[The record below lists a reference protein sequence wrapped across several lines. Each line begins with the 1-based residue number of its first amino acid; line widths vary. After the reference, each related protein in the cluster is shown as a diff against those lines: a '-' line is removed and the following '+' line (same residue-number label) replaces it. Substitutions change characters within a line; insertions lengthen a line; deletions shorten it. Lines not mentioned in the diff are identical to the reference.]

1 MDIISF
7 KGVIFIVAALVAIA
21 SSVLMATRRNPIHI
35 ALWMIV
41 VFFAVAV
48 IYLLLN
54 AQFIAVAQVMVY
66 AGAIMMLILFVIMLV
81 QVEKGEEAG
90 GARGET
96 PRLSKMRVAGAL
108 ITVILFV
115 EMLFGALFY
124 RMTGRGGDYTADAVN
139 AVGNVKTMGSLL
151 YGRYLFPFEIASIL
165 LLVGIVGAVV
175 IAKRKK

>member
-21 SSVLMATRRNPIHI
+21 SSVLMATRRNPIHS
-35 ALWMIV
+35 ALCMIV

-90 GARGET
+90 GET

-124 RMTGRGGDYTADAVN
+124 RMTGREGDYTADAVN

-151 YGRYLFPFEIASIL
+151 YGQYLFPFEIASIL